1 MDEWEKHDRSSE
13 AFPSRPAG
21 LPPAGFAPTHDR
33 TENGIAH
40 PQIKESETQMSM
52 GKSSPHSAHHEK
64 AARTPA
70 VKSRHGNHH
79 KPRNYENIPPLSK
92 AALERVHAEHLI
104 DASPLLSP
112 QDEDSVI
119 LTERSEESF
128 PAKKKPLNIWRLV
141 ALAFVFTC
149 SGPFGVE
156 AALRAAGPGFG
167 LLGLVLT
174 PIVFV
179 LPQIVMVAE
188 LATMI
193 PSNQGYVAWVT
204 RGLGDFWG
212 FINAFSSFAANLLD
226 MSVYCTLFS
235 SYVCVSKL
243 FQGENS
249 SSSLF
254 GAHHSQAGQ
263 GPSFAVTYAIRLA
276 CNLVASSFALLQS
289 KHVAEIS
296 TLIGSVVMA
305 PFVIGFFMS
314 AQHIRPNQQW
324 MIWKPII
331 YEVTTKMVEAGV
343 ASNTTSTFLSS
354 HGVEASLRK
363 AGVKLEFTAESSKR
377 IDWALWG
384 STLCWLYTGWNSLGN
399 LAAEVRS
406 TSTYTY
412 GMTIATVLDVVAYLI
427 SVVAALT
434 VDPLRII
441 EHQFSRS
448 TDLGNKHFENFA
460 VPLWQ
465 DGYLVLA
472 MEVMLAGL
480 GSSIAVAASLSIFGI
495 LINSITC
502 YARATAGMAELG
514 WLPACLAYT
523 RGNTQVPY
531 NSVFLF
537 AFITAILSLFEFDIL
552 IKVDSLLAAQGY
564 ILTFISFLRLRYN
577 EKDTHRPYK
586 VPFGSLGA
594 WVTSVMKIGVMFFIM
609 LAVILDSPTITW
621 LYIGFNVVFV
631 LSYVFLVKK

>member
-1 MDEWEKHDRSSE
+1 MDERERPHRHPAAPRRPAQSPPGTPGLGARPRAPRLLAAQGEAEMTAPRRAPGEPASPHTPHSRAAPHLGLPALSEAALQRASSE
-13 AFPSRPAG
+13 GP
-21 LPPAGFAPTHDR
+21 
-33 TENGIAH
+33 
-40 PQIKESETQMSM
+40 
-52 GKSSPHSAHHEK
+52 
-64 AARTPA
+64 
-70 VKSRHGNHH
+70 
-79 KPRNYENIPPLSK
+79 
-92 AALERVHAEHLI
+92 
-104 DASPLLSP
+104 DASPLLSAR
-112 QDEDSVI
+112 DEETVL
-119 LTERSEESF
+119 LTDEATPKDRH
-128 PAKKKPLNIWRLV
+128 KTLNIWRLV

-156 AALRAAGPGFG
+156 AALRAAGPALG

-174 PIVFV
+174 PVVFV

-243 FQGENS
+243 FRGERAS
-249 SSSLF
+249 
-254 GAHHSQAGQ
+254 AHLVTAAAGNAST
-263 GPSFAVTYAIRLA
+263 SFAVQYAIRLA

-296 TLIGSVVMA
+296 TAIGSVVMA
-305 PFVIGFFMS
+305 PFVIGFLFS
-314 AQHIRPNQQW
+314 ARNVRPAEQW
-324 MIWKPII
+324 LLWQPAV
-331 YEVTTKMVEAGV
+331 YEVTRNATAAGP
-343 ASNTTSTFLSS
+343 ALLRCTTRT
-354 HGVEASLRK
+354 
-363 AGVKLEFTAESSKR
+363 KR

-434 VDPLRII
+434 VDPLEILER
-441 EHQFSRS
+441 QFSS
-448 TDLGNKHFENFA
+448 MDGPVDAA

-472 MEVMLAGL
+472 METLLAGL
-480 GSSIAVAASLSIFGI
+480 GSSIAVAAALSIFGI

-514 WLPACLAYT
+514 WLPACLAHT
-523 RGNTQVPY
+523 RENTMVPY
-531 NSVFLF
+531 NSVLLF
-537 AFITAILSLFEFDIL
+537 AVITAVLSLFEFDML

-564 ILTFISFLRLRYN
+564 ILTFVSFLRLRYS
-577 EKDTHRPYK
+577 EKETLRPYK
-586 VPFGSLGA
+586 VPFGSAGA
-594 WVTSVMKIGVMFFIM
+594 WATSLMKIGVMIFIM
-609 LAVILDSPTITW
+609 VAVILDSPAIAW
-621 LYIGFNVVFV
+621 LYLGFNVAFA
-631 LSYVFLVKK
+631 LFYVCFVKK

>member
-1 MDEWEKHDRSSE
+1 MTLDTPLNPPEHASTGK
-13 AFPSRPAG
+13 PTKPKRPD
-21 LPPAGFAPTHDR
+21 L
-33 TENGIAH
+33 
-40 PQIKESETQMSM
+40 K
-52 GKSSPHSAHHEK
+52 K
-64 AARTPA
+64 
-70 VKSRHGNHH
+70 
-79 KPRNYENIPPLSK
+79 IPPLSK
-92 AALERVHAEHLI
+92 AAIDEIHAEHLI
-104 DASPLLSP
+104 DASPLLSVR
-112 QDEDSVI
+112 DEDAVL
-119 LTERSEESF
+119 LTPRTDDDF
-128 PAKKKPLNIWRLV
+128 RDRKKTLNIWRLV

-167 LLGLVLT
+167 LLGLILT
-174 PIVFV
+174 PLVFV

-212 FINAFSSFAANLLD
+212 YINAFSSFAANLLD

-235 SYVCVSKL
+235 AYVCVSKL
-243 FQGENS
+243 FQGERS
-249 SSSLF
+249 SGSLF
-254 GAHHSQAGQ
+254 GNSQNSD
-263 GPSFAVTYAIRLA
+263 GPSFAVVYSIRLM
-276 CNLVASSFALLQS
+276 CNFVASAFALLQS

-296 TLIGSVVMA
+296 TAIGSIVMA
-305 PFVIGFFMS
+305 PFIIGFFMS
-314 AQHIRPNQQW
+314 VHHINPGQQW
-324 MIWKPII
+324 NIWKPVI
-331 YEVTTKMVEAGV
+331 YDVVQVNATA
-343 ASNTTSTFLSS
+343 TSY
-354 HGVEASLRK
+354 
-363 AGVKLEFTAESSKR
+363 EFSPRTSKD

-427 SVVAALT
+427 SIVAALT
-434 VDPLRII
+434 VDPRKII
-441 EHQFSRS
+441 EHQFSS
-448 TDLGNKHFENFA
+448 NAQHKPFDHLS

-514 WLPACLAYT
+514 WLPACLAHT
-523 RGNTQVPY
+523 RGNTLVPY

-537 AFITAILSLFEFDIL
+537 AFITAILSLFEFDML

-577 EKDTHRPYK
+577 EKETHRPYK
-586 VPFGSLGA
+586 VPFGKFGA
-594 WVTSVMKIGVMFFIM
+594 WVTSVMKIAVMFLIM
-609 LAVILDSPTITW
+609 LAVILDSPAIMW
-621 LYIGFNVVFV
+621 LYIGFNTVFA
-631 LSYVFLVKK
+631 LCYVFFVKKNPVSEVY

>member
-1 MDEWEKHDRSSE
+1 MTHALLGTPEPATPLHGLPALSE
-13 AFPSRPAG
+13 AALQRASTDGLTPSPRQLSGDEETILLTDDDTP
-21 LPPAGFAPTHDR
+21 
-33 TENGIAH
+33 
-40 PQIKESETQMSM
+40 KE
-52 GKSSPHSAHHEK
+52 
-64 AARTPA
+64 
-70 VKSRHGNHH
+70 RH
-79 KPRNYENIPPLSK
+79 K
-92 AALERVHAEHLI
+92 
-104 DASPLLSP
+104 
-112 QDEDSVI
+112 
-119 LTERSEESF
+119 T
-128 PAKKKPLNIWRLV
+128 LNIWRLV

-156 AALRAAGPGFG
+156 AALRAAGPAFG

-174 PIVFV
+174 PIFFV

-212 FINAFSSFAANLLD
+212 FINAFSTFAANLLD

-243 FQGENS
+243 FQGQRAS
-249 SSSLF
+249 
-254 GAHHSQAGQ
+254 AHLIAAGTGD
-263 GPSFAVTYAIRLA
+263 GPSFAVQYAIRLA
-276 CNLVASSFALLQS
+276 CNLVACSFALLES

-296 TLIGSVVMA
+296 TAIGSVVMA
-305 PFVIGFFMS
+305 PFVIGFAF
-314 AQHIRPNQQW
+314 AAKDIRPSDQW
-324 MIWKPII
+324 LLWRPAV
-331 YEVTTKMVEAGV
+331 YEVARNSTTAF
-343 ASNTTSTFLSS
+343 AYTTQTR
-354 HGVEASLRK
+354 E
-363 AGVKLEFTAESSKR
+363 

-434 VDPLRII
+434 VDPLQILER
-441 EHQFSRS
+441 QFR
-448 TDLGNKHFENFA
+448 DAGPEVA
-460 VPLWQ
+460 ARVPLWQ

-472 MEVMLAGL
+472 MEILLSGL

-514 WLPACLAYT
+514 WLPRALART
-523 RGNTQVPY
+523 RENTLVPY
-531 NSVFLF
+531 NSVLLF
-537 AFITAILSLFEFDIL
+537 AAITAVLSLFEFDML

-564 ILTFISFLRLRYN
+564 ILTFVSFLRLRYN
-577 EKDTHRPYK
+577 EKETHRPYR
-586 VPFGSLGA
+586 VPFGSVGA
-594 WVTSVMKIGVMFFIM
+594 WATSLMKIVVMFGIM
-609 LAVILDSPTITW
+609 AAVIVDSPAIAW
-621 LYIGFNVVFV
+621 LYLGFNLAFAA
-631 LSYVFLVKK
+631 LYFGLVKK